1 MMTSVN
7 DVFTVFLVLVGTG
20 GASTGVLYWLLNQP
34 VFEDLTHFTQKS
46 VIKKP
51 KQRSTTVTIKEK
63 LLKLS
68 ANEKASFLLVFSE
81 LKHAYYCQLQFQ
93 SLNGFQFPLA
103 HKEWLLILKNPKSY
117 MAKANPLQQQ
127 FVEQLK
133 QSLRE
138 DLVLHQRL
146 AKQILSVS
154 RHSSGTLEDSYLQTL
169 ILRRTLYWQI
179 ALELCIATLDMPVKA
194 NPQWQSVT
202 KKIQVSS
209 HKQATALKIKTTPVA
224 VVEPCAVVED
234 YWQLLEVGKARLNK
248 MVPQHLEETAFAKR
262 HHYQIFTPVQ
272 PADGDTLVRLALN
285 TPLLTTA

>member
-1 MMTSVN
+1 
-7 DVFTVFLVLVGTG
+7 
-20 GASTGVLYWLLNQP
+20 LYWLLNQP
-34 VFEDLTHFTQKS
+34 VFEDLTQFNKKS

-51 KQRSTTVTIKEK
+51 KQLSTTLTIKEK

-93 SLNGFQFPLA
+93 ALNGFQFPLA

-117 MAKANPLQQQ
+117 MIKANPLQQQ
-127 FVEQLK
+127 FLEQLK

-146 AKQILSVS
+146 VKQIKSVS
-154 RHSSGTLEDSYLQTL
+154 RHTSSVLEDSYLQSL

-179 ALELCIATLDMPVKA
+179 ALELCIATLDMPIKS
-194 NPQWQSVT
+194 NPQWQSVH
-202 KKIQVSS
+202 KKIQSVA
-209 HKQATALKIKTTPVA
+209 HQQATALKLKVA
-224 VVEPCAVVED
+224 PIGAVEPCAIVED
-234 YWQLLEVGKARLNK
+234 YWQLLEAGKTRLNK

-262 HHYQIFTPVQ
+262 YHYQIFTPVQ
-272 PADGDTLVRLALN
+272 PANGDTLVRFALN
-285 TPLLTTA
+285 TPIFNTI